1 MNGFLSADSCLHRVH
16 RIVCRI
22 EHKAVSERGYDVFL
36 QVGLRTG
43 PSVGIRFD
51 ATESVALKLQYDY
64 TTLRRQGVIDEK
76 SCVQLSMCA
85 PSAAAAQVDFKF

>member
-1 MNGFLSADSCLHRVH
+1 MISQRFGSYRPYFGYQYINASSQERV
-16 RIVCRI
+16 
-22 EHKAVSERGYDVFL
+22 FP
-36 QVGLRTG
+36 QVGLRAG

-64 TTLRRQGVIDEK
+64 TALRRTGTIDGK

-85 PSAAAAQVDFKF
+85 PSAVAMQVDFKF